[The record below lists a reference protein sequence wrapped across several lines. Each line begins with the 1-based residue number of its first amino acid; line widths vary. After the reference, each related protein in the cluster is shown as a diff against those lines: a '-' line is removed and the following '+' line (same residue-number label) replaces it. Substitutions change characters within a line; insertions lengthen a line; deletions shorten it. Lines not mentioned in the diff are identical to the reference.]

1 MKEYLKSKNIV
12 IDYKGILVTI
22 YFLYMLAIIL
32 GFLASGIGVIIA
44 YLLRKKA
51 GAVASTH
58 LTFQIRGFWIGVL
71 YFFIAHIIFIAVF
84 AIAIITSGSASINFD
99 IASNLMHLTLLN
111 NGWQLMSYFDI
122 SIQPN
127 AAFGLF
133 RFNFIMPFD
142 AFWDTSRI
150 PLQGMFLP
158 FNMGSLG
165 PMSMIFFGWW
175 VVRNARGLYYLLKN
189 KEIPNT
195 NSWFI

>member
-1 MKEYLKSKNIV
+1 MKEDLKSKNIV
-12 IDYKGILVTI
+12 IDYKRILVTI
-22 YFLYMLAIIL
+22 YFLYMLAIIFGL
-32 GFLASGIGVIIA
+32 LASGIGVIIA
-44 YLLRKKA
+44 YLLRKKV
-51 GAVASTH
+51 GAAASTH
-58 LTFQIRGFWIGVL
+58 LTFQIRGFWIGIL
-71 YFFIAHIIFIAVF
+71 YFFIAHIIFVAVF
-84 AIAIITSGSASINFD
+84 AIAIITSGEASINFHL
-99 IASNLMHLTLLN
+99 ASNLMPVTLLN

-142 AFWDTSRI
+142 TSWI
-150 PLQGMFLP
+150 PYSGIFLP

-189 KEIPNT
+189 KEILNI

>member
-1 MKEYLKSKNIV
+1 MKEDLKSKNIV

-32 GFLASGIGVIIA
+32 GLLASGIGVIIA

-51 GAVASTH
+51 GTIASTH
-58 LTFQIRGFWIGVL
+58 LTFQIRGFWIGIL
-71 YFFIAHIIFIAVF
+71 YFFIAHIIFVAVF
-84 AIAIITSGSASINFD
+84 AIAIITSGEASINFHL
-99 IASNLMHLTLLN
+99 ASNLMPVTLLN
-111 NGWQLMSYFDI
+111 EGWQLMGYFDI
-122 SIQPN
+122 SRQPN

-133 RFNFIMPFD
+133 RFNFVMPFD

-189 KEIPNT
+189 KEVPNT